1 MQRRMEKN
9 VITYETGHE
18 DFLIDAVDKCE
29 KTEWGSEHV
38 YEAWI
43 YRESEDTKKMIYGEP
58 AGAYRTFEEFCAD
71 LEEDDFDVFYR
82 RYDRE
87 VM

>member
-1 MQRRMEKN
+1 MKIRKEES
-9 VITYETGHE
+9 VVTYETGHE
-18 DFLIDAVDKCE
+18 DFLVDAVDKYDMTDNG
-29 KTEWGSEHV
+29 KEHI

-43 YRESEDTKKMIYGEP
+43 YRESEDTKKMIYGEL

-87 VM
+87 VR